1 VEDMLDNPNF
11 RILKALAVKDHTK
24 PSIEAKE

>member
-11 RILKALAVKDHTK
+11 RILKVLAAKDHTK

>member
-1 VEDMLDNPNF
+1 MLDNPNF
-11 RILKALAVKDHTK
+11 RILKVLAAKDHTK